1 MICVLDASAA
11 IELFLKRPRAKVLQ
25 DLISNANL
33 VVAPDLYASEISNV
47 FWKLHRAKEL
57 SREDCEKGINICLSI
72 VDDLIPTSELAQEV
86 FAAAVVYNMTAYDM
100 FYAVVAR
107 RYNGRLL
114 TIDQRLKEAAQKM
127 NLSV

>member
-11 IELFLKRPRAKVLQ
+11 IELFLKRPRAKVLH
-25 DLISNANL
+25 DLISDANL
-33 VVAPDLYASEISNV
+33 VVAPDLYCSEISNV
-47 FWKLHRAKEL
+47 FWKLQKAKEL

-72 VDDLIPTSELAQEV
+72 VDDLVPTSELAQEV
-86 FAAAVVYNMTAYDM
+86 FAAAIVYNMTAYDM
-100 FYAVVAR
+100 FYAVVTR

-114 TIDQRLKEAAQKM
+114 TIDQRLKETAQKM